1 MDRAPVRR
9 TPAPPEGH
17 GSSWPTWRG
26 APLSFEGPG
35 IVLFGSMSRTGPP
48 GASFALWL
56 SYVCRDLYVAI
67 RNVCNAPVHIAVW
80 CLFVGSI

>member
-48 GASFALWL
+48 GASFALWNPGHPHHA
-56 SYVCRDLYVAI
+56 RG
-67 RNVCNAPVHIAVW
+67 APTHS
-80 CLFVGSI
+80 G

>member
-48 GASFALWL
+48 GASFALCSRFRPSPNREL
-56 SYVCRDLYVAI
+56 
-67 RNVCNAPVHIAVW
+67 
-80 CLFVGSI
+80 G

>member
-35 IVLFGSMSRTGPP
+35 IVLFGSMSRRTGPL
-48 GASFALWL
+48 GASRFAL
-56 SYVCRDLYVAI
+56 C
-67 RNVCNAPVHIAVW
+67 
-80 CLFVGSI
+80 

>member
-48 GASFALWL
+48 GASFALCTSSIL
-56 SYVCRDLYVAI
+56 IRSY
-67 RNVCNAPVHIAVW
+67 
-80 CLFVGSI
+80 

>member
-26 APLSFEGPG
+26 APLSFEGLG

-48 GASFALWL
+48 GASFALCITL
-56 SYVCRDLYVAI
+56 QF
-67 RNVCNAPVHIAVW
+67 RN
-80 CLFVGSI
+80 GYDM